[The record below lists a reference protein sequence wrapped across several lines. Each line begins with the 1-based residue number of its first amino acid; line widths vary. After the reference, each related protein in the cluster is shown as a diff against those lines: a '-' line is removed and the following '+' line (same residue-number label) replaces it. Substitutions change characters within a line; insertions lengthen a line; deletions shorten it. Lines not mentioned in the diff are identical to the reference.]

1 MERNL
6 FGPCISGYAV
16 CNAAVNASLPEG
28 MTLTLG
34 VDNIFDRRPSVVNF
48 NSDITARRN
57 LFVRLAYAFGCD

>member
-1 MERNL
+1 
-6 FGPCISGYAV
+6 
-16 CNAAVNASLPEG
+16 